1 MNPTNNFY
9 ILSFL
14 FGHGETASGRITVF
28 LCFLLS
34 LILLSILG
42 IFLSRKNLLIRKTC
56 NVFTLIILFI
66 VMVVFF
72 INIRWQ
78 ILDMNNMGWFNKYIS
93 GLIAPYF
100 LVFFSAWISKVILK
114 KFMKT
119 KDLVQ
124 VPGFGLGPFDI
135 NLKSNCANAIFPLT
149 GILLGLIFISIRIL

>member
-9 ILSFL
+9 ILTFL
-14 FGHGETASGRITVF
+14 FGYGETASGRITVS

-42 IFLSRKNLLIRKTC
+42 IFLSKKNTWIKKIC

-66 VMVVFF
+66 VTVVFF

-78 ILDMNNMGWFNKYIS
+78 ILDMNNMGWFSKYIS

-100 LVFFSAWISKVILK
+100 LVFGSAWISALILK
-114 KFMKT
+114 KFIRS
-119 KDLVQ
+119 KDYL
-124 VPGFGLGPFDI
+124 PGFSHGPFDV
-135 NLKSNCANAIFPLT
+135 NRKSNCANAIFPLT
-149 GILLGLIFISIRIL
+149 GILLGLIFISIKIL

>member
-1 MNPTNNFY
+1 MDSTNNYY
-9 ILSFL
+9 ILTFL

-28 LCFLLS
+28 VCFLLS

-42 IFLSRKNLLIRKTC
+42 IFLSKKNVWIRKIC

-66 VMVVFF
+66 ITLVFF

-78 ILDMNNMGWFNKYIS
+78 ILDMNNMGWFYIYIS
-93 GLIAPYF
+93 GLGTLYV